1 MAVLPDGGFSVKL
14 FSSILKHMSE
24 IQKKE
29 NKNYG
34 YESARV
40 MSVAFEL
47 GFIIALP
54 IVLLGLGGKW
64 LDTRYGTGYFIYIGI
79 AIAIILTSTW
89 MYSRFKAF
97 IDKLKE
103 AAKIEG
109 KDSEKK

>member
-1 MAVLPDGGFSVKL
+1 MIETD
-14 FSSILKHMSE
+14 
-24 IQKKE
+24 KKP
-29 NKNYG
+29 NRNYS

-64 LDTRYGTGYFIYIGI
+64 LDTKYGTGYYIYIGI
-79 AIAIILTSTW
+79 ALAIILTSFW

-103 AAKIEG
+103 AAKGVG

>member
-1 MAVLPDGGFSVKL
+1 MAETD
-14 FSSILKHMSE
+14 
-24 IQKKE
+24 KKP
-29 NKNYG
+29 NRNYS

-54 IVLLGLGGKW
+54 IVLFGLGGKW
-64 LDTRYGTGYFIYIGI
+64 LDTKYGTGYYIYIGI
-79 AIAIILTSTW
+79 PLAIILTSFW

-103 AAKIEG
+103 AARIVG
-109 KDSEKK
+109 KDTEKK